1 MSAESALAPRSPDAP
16 GSIAAAIILGTV
28 GVLSFIVQPGLV
40 QGYVT
45 QLGLSE
51 AGANDLAF
59 VEMAGVACA
68 TLVLAFISPFLNWR
82 WIAGVALL
90 VAALGNA
97 ASALTTEPTLLS
109 AARMVTGFGE
119 GLIIGLSFT
128 MVGLTKKTER
138 NLALYLVL
146 LLTYGALGLWAM
158 PTLFEVVGLQ
168 GIFYAWAGI
177 SAASLLLLGWIPASG
192 SDHLEGYEISI
203 FRMPIFFLVTALAG
217 VLVYN
222 VAIGVAWANLFL
234 IGMEIRA
241 DEQAVADALLIA
253 QFVAIGGALASV
265 FLSSLLGRWV
275 PLSVGILGG
284 AAAIYPLLQSPSYM
298 TFLISVSAFNFLWN
312 FVLPFILASVAD
324 LDSRGRMMTPAIAMQ
339 MIGLGFGPFIA
350 ARILGEDGSFA
361 QIELLTM
368 VALVVAFAMI
378 ALTVFAH
385 QRSTTNGAAFSHA

>member
-1 MSAESALAPRSPDAP
+1 MSGEIALAPRSPDAP

-59 VEMAGVACA
+59 VEMLGVASA
-68 TLVLAFISPFLNWR
+68 TVLLAFISHFLNWR
-82 WIAGVALL
+82 WIAGAALV

-97 ASALTTEPTLLS
+97 ASALTTDPTLLS

-146 LLTYGALGLWAM
+146 LLTYGAVGLWAM
-158 PTLFEVVGLQ
+158 PTLFQSVGLI
-168 GIFYAWAGI
+168 GIFFAWAGI
-177 SAASLLLLGWIPASG
+177 SAASLLLLGWIPRSG
-192 SDHLEGYEISI
+192 SEHLEVHETS
-203 FRMPIFFLVTALAG
+203 FSRMPVAILAIALLG
-217 VLVYN
+217 VLIYN
-222 VAIGVAWANLFL
+222 IAIGVAWANLFL
-234 IGMEIRA
+234 IGMDIRA
-241 DEQAVADALLIA
+241 DEQAIANALLIA
-253 QFVAIGGALASV
+253 QFVAIVGALASV
-265 FLSSLLGRWV
+265 FLSGVLERRAALTI
-275 PLSVGILGG
+275 GILGG
-284 AAAIYPLLQSPSYM
+284 AAAIYPLLQSPDYM
-298 TFLISVSAFNFLWN
+298 TFLISVSLFNFLWN

-339 MIGLGFGPFIA
+339 MVGLGFGPFIA
-350 ARILGEDGSFA
+350 ARILGKEGGFA
-361 QIELLTM
+361 QIEWLTI
-368 VALVVAFAMI
+368 VALLLAFALI
-378 ALTVFAH
+378 ALTVFTRKRPTA
-385 QRSTTNGAAFSHA
+385 NGAVLSHA